1 LQPYLGDRSHLKL
14 NIGGTPIE
22 HKYNDGKV
30 KRTLKKDSKEPEIV
44 KRETDVANNRD
55 DPIQL

>member
-1 LQPYLGDRSHLKL
+1 
-14 NIGGTPIE
+14 
-22 HKYNDGKV
+22 V

-55 DPIQL
+55 DSNSVIGLQEYLYPIVDK